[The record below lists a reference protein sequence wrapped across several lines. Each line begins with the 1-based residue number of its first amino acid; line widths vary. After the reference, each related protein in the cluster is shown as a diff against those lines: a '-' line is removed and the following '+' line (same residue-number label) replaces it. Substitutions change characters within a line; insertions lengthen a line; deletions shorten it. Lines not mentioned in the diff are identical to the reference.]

1 MVWKNRQ
8 PARLDLWKPRR
19 ALPPLLIAFGHAIYN
34 ALRSP
39 SQKQSS
45 YNEMWVAILIIVVVY
60 GVLSAAHYAYQTLW
74 NPVVV
79 SPADL
84 ARTKNAEYEVQSEKS
99 KSLEARINA
108 LETTEKADQQ
118 KVKLSASLK
127 TEARS
132 KPILMRMSTQISSYP
147 LIVINVSEMTLVIY
161 NQGERPVRLRKYKL
175 WKLGAVEASQENN
188 LDDIVDPS
196 VPANVDVTEPL
207 LHVISG
213 QAQHDLDS
221 VLGTCRIRV
230 VVTYSE
236 DLKQADS
243 QPQDFQITSQR
254 IGGAAIK
261 IIADE
266 ITT

>member
-1 MVWKNRQ
+1 
-8 PARLDLWKPRR
+8 
-19 ALPPLLIAFGHAIYN
+19 
-34 ALRSP
+34 
-39 SQKQSS
+39 
-45 YNEMWVAILIIVVVY
+45 MWVAILIIVVVY

-74 NPVVV
+74 NSVVV

-84 ARTKNAEYEVQSEKS
+84 ASTKNAGYEVQSEKG
-99 KSLEARINA
+99 KSLEARIKE
-108 LETTEKADQQ
+108 LETTAKADQQ

-132 KPILMRMSTQISSYP
+132 KPILMRMSTPISTHP
-147 LIVINVSEMTLVIY
+147 LVVINVSEMTLVIY

-175 WKLGAVEASQENN
+175 WKLAAVEASQESN
-188 LDDIVDPS
+188 LHDMVDPS

-213 QAQHDLDS
+213 QAQHDPDS

-254 IGGAAIK
+254 IGEAAIK